1 MCGDDNIQ
9 FAFNDQNITS
19 RLFFAPERD
28 FVIKQA
34 LNLLMNGREIYVCMC
49 ARFILAWASGW
60 LEYQSWGWC
69 LSHSN
74 INDNTCHFLWAR
86 STHREHKKLFFF
98 CGFPVWHII
107 HTRVARFSRKDLK
120 IRTYSEIFRVVVVN
134 SSTFFSHIFKV
145 TLRIALWSHFKNEWS
160 TKLVIVLLILN

>member
-1 MCGDDNIQ
+1 MCGHDNIQ

-107 HTRVARFSRKDLK
+107 HTYIHVWRDSQEK
-120 IRTYSEIFRVVVVN
+120 IWRLEHILRYSGW
-134 SSTFFSHIFKV
+134 SKSTLLLFFFSYI
-145 TLRIALWSHFKNEWS
+145 
-160 TKLVIVLLILN
+160 